1 MVKLTRKVRS
11 FINIEPFVS
20 YITYLCKMTIELFSK
35 SFFYSKVVKII
46 YLFFS
51 ILGQT
56 KVLLKLNKFNNFQ
69 YLLEI
74 ST

>member
-1 MVKLTRKVRS
+1 
-11 FINIEPFVS
+11 
-20 YITYLCKMTIELFSK
+20 MTIELFSK